1 MYKLFFKKSKL
12 YLLIASFFAFA
23 SCQKDIDQ
31 TILNSTNQVPN
42 LTTKVSSSVS
52 GFVTDENGD
61 AVSNATVYIGTRTVI
76 TDNFGYFSVKNT
88 NVVKTAALV
97 TVIKPGYFKGI
108 KTYIAEQGKSAFF
121 RIKLLT
127 KSTNGS
133 INSNTGGSIS
143 LGNGFTVSLPANSVV
158 NASTGLAYSGS
169 IDISAQWIDPTA
181 ADIYNTMPGDLR
193 GISTDGSIKRLS
205 SYGMAAVELT
215 GTSGELLQIANG
227 IKATLTFPIPAS
239 ILNTAPNA
247 IPLWYFDES
256 NGLWKEEGIAT
267 KNGNT
272 YVGGV
277 SHFSFWNCDVPNNYI
292 QMNCRIL
299 DANGNPMSYTIVK
312 VSEVSNPYNARY
324 GYTDSTGYVSGAVPD
339 NAQLK
344 LEVFTS
350 YGCGTA
356 AYAQLFSTTSS
367 NISLGDIIVANTS
380 TSVANV
386 NGTVTDCNN
395 SPLTNG
401 YIIMLKDNQYYR
413 YNVSNTGTFDF
424 TTLLCSGSSQDV
436 TFIAEDALTGQQSS
450 PIAYTI
456 NSGNNVIANI
466 QACGVTTEQFI
477 NYTVNGVNT
486 SYTSPTDSFYM
497 YVNTQ
502 TNPSSINISG
512 QGFRS
517 SGGSTTSTY
526 TSFSFVHPGI
536 AVGSTQSMLNFYTT
550 TVNDSTSIITPVNVN
565 ITEYGNVGEFIG
577 GNFSGTFVGAGPTS
591 AYYTVSCTFRVRR
604 TQ

>member
-1 MYKLFFKKSKL
+1 MHKLFFQKLKK
-12 YLLIASFFAFA
+12 LLFIASLFAFA
-23 SCQKDIDQ
+23 SCQKDIDE
-31 TILNSTNQVPN
+31 TILNATNQIPN

-61 AVSNATVYIGTRTVI
+61 AVSNAMVYVGTRTVM
-76 TDNFGYFSVKNT
+76 TDNFGFFSVKNT
-88 NVVKTAALV
+88 NVVKTAAVV
-97 TVIKPGYFKGI
+97 TVVKSGYFKGI
-108 KTYIAEQGKSAFF
+108 KTFIAEQGKSAFF
-121 RIKLLT
+121 RIKLLA
-127 KSTNGS
+127 KLNSGS
-133 INSNTGGSIS
+133 INSSTGGAIS
-143 LGNGFTVSLPANSVV
+143 LGNGFTVALSANSVV
-158 NASTGLAYSGS
+158 NASTGLTYNGS
-169 IDISAQWIDPTA
+169 INVSAQWIDPTA
-181 ADIYNTMPGDLR
+181 SDIYNTMPGDLR
-193 GISTDGSIKRLS
+193 GIASDGSIKRLT

-227 IKATLTFPIPAS
+227 NKATLTFPIPAS

-277 SHFSFWNCDVPNNYI
+277 SHFSFWNCDVPNNYV

-324 GYTDSTGYVSGAVPD
+324 GYTDSSGYVSGAVPD

-350 YGCGTA
+350 YGCGTP
-356 AYAQLFSTTSS
+356 AYSQLLSTTNA
-367 NISLGDIIVANTS
+367 NISLGDITVANTS
-380 TSVANV
+380 TNVANV
-386 NGTVTDCNN
+386 TGTVTDCNN
-395 SPLTNG
+395 APLSSG

-413 YNVSNTGTFDF
+413 YNISNTGTFAF
-424 TTLLCSGSSQDV
+424 SSLLCNGSSQDV
-436 TFIAEDALTGQQSS
+436 TFVAEDVLSGQQSS

-466 QACGVTTEQFI
+466 QACGVTTEQYI

-486 SYTSPTDSFYM
+486 TYTSPSDSFYM
-497 YVNTQ
+497 YVNPQ

-512 QGFRS
+512 QGFRT
-517 SGGSTTSTY
+517 SGGSTSSTY
-526 TSFSFVHPGI
+526 TSFSFIQPGI
-536 AVGSTQSMLNFYTT
+536 AVGSSQSMLNFYTST
-550 TVNDSTSIITPVNVN
+550 INDSTSITTPINVN

-577 GNFSGTFVGAGPTS
+577 GNFSGGLVGAGPTS
-591 AYYTVSCTFRVRR
+591 TIYTISCTFRVRR